1 MRSIIHESGIK
12 SILGSFPLLTSTNH
26 RSGEVAVLS
35 REKRHET
42 TCSMHCPTCLRC
54 FTWRSV
60 DCNHFF
66 NSKSCQKRRVFEVEI
81 EIARCG
87 ILSNFKSRDQ
97 FHSLIIFVFFL
108 CIKCRG
114 FSTKYRPRD
123 LERQTRPLKGCIP
136 NCRGHLGMMPRMLWW
151 WNRCLNTCY
160 SLPPGIYML
169 NLEIPGLVLA
179 LFILWDHIRGIWFPW
194 SILKYCALQW

>member
-1 MRSIIHESGIK
+1 MVIYAFYNSRIWNQINIGIISPI
-12 SILGSFPLLTSTNH
+12 LTSTNH

-42 TCSMHCPTCLRC
+42 TCSMHRPTCLRC

-108 CIKCRG
+108 CINIYIYICRG
-114 FSTKYRPRD
+114 FSTKYRGGILSGKPARWRGASQTAGGT
-123 LERQTRPLKGCIP
+123 LEWC
-136 NCRGHLGMMPRMLWW
+136 
-151 WNRCLNTCY
+151 
-160 SLPPGIYML
+160 PG
-169 NLEIPGLVLA
+169 
-179 LFILWDHIRGIWFPW
+179 
-194 SILKYCALQW
+194 